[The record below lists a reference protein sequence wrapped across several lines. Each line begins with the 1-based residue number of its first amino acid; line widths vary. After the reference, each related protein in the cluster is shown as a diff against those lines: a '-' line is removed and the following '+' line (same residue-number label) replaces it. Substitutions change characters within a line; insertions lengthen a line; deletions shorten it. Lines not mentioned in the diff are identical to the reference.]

1 MTKLFTEKTLKR
13 DRIQLLADI
22 LKASEKKSNMSRIMR
37 LANVQYYTWGKCIEK
52 LSEKKFI
59 EIIEDDMSDNSN
71 EKMLFKAT
79 KKGLAWTKKV
89 ETVYDEID
97 HR

>member
-1 MTKLFTEKTLKR
+1 MAKLYTEKTLKR

-22 LKASEKKSNMSRIMR
+22 IKASEKKSNMSRIMR
-37 LANVQYYTWGKCIEK
+37 VANVQYYTWGKCIET
-52 LSEKKFI
+52 LSKKEFI
-59 EIIEDDMSDNSN
+59 DIIEDEKSGDSN
-71 EKMLFKAT
+71 QKNLFKAT
-79 KKGLAWTKKV
+79 KKGLEWIKKV